1 MGQCL
6 LNLLTLEPEKVA
18 TGFFFF
24 FWLSLGRTAVRICE
38 TSLVVLWADD
48 QESGEVRSQRMIGSS
63 QLLPTEALMIGIQSL
78 IFEPFPLSSEGP

>member
-24 FWLSLGRTAVRICE
+24 FLAQPRP
-38 TSLVVLWADD
+38 D
-48 QESGEVRSQRMIGSS
+48 RSKN
-63 QLLPTEALMIGIQSL
+63 L
-78 IFEPFPLSSEGP
+78 